1 MTPERVAALAAQG
14 ESETLEF
21 KETTGQLREAAHAV
35 CAMLNHRG
43 GQVLF
48 GVRPDGVVAG
58 QEVGKET
65 LDDIAR
71 ELQRIEPSAYP
82 GILRIGLESGRSV
95 IVVTT
100 TQGASR
106 PYSVRGQAYRRVGSA
121 NQKLSREEYNRM
133 LLERVHPERRW
144 ETEPA
149 AGWEVADLDAD
160 QIARTVEEAV
170 RRGRLNE
177 PGDRTPEAM
186 LRGLGLLRE
195 ENRLRRAAVVLF
207 ARDESRLR
215 ADYPQCLL
223 RLARFRGTNV
233 TDEFVDNRQFLGNAF
248 ELFRRA
254 QDFFLDRLPIAGR
267 IPPGSFLRVD
277 EPLYP
282 PEALREAVVNAIC
295 HRDYGTGGG
304 SIGIGVYDDR
314 LEVTS
319 TGPLPFGLTPD
330 TLLEPHDSRPWNPL
344 IAEAFYRRGIIE
356 RWGSGII
363 KMVDLTVQ
371 AGLPQAEIEEVG
383 DSVRVR
389 FRQGHYVP
397 PQRVGKDLTERQRSI
412 LAFLGVSPSGAPL
425 RDILYGLVNGA
436 TERQVRDDLQ
446 ALRTLDLVEPIGHGR
461 GSRWK
466 KR

>member
-1 MTPERVAALAAQG
+1 MTPERIAVLAAQG

-21 KETTGQLREAAHAV
+21 KETTGQLRQAAQAV

-48 GVRPDGVVAG
+48 GVRPDGSVAG

-95 IVVTT
+95 ILVTT
-100 TQGASR
+100 NPGASR
-106 PYSVRGQAYRRVGSA
+106 PYSYRGQAYRRVGST
-121 NQKLSREEYNRM
+121 NQKLSREEYHRM
-133 LLERVHPERRW
+133 LLERLHPERRW

-149 AGWEVADLDAD
+149 SGWEVADLDVD
-160 QIARTVEEAV
+160 QITRTVAEAV

-186 LRGLGLLRE
+186 LRGLGLFGE
-195 ENRLRRAAVVLF
+195 EDRLRRAAVVLF
-207 ARDESRLR
+207 ARDENRLR

-223 RLARFRGTNV
+223 RLARFRGTSV
-233 TDEFVDNRQFLGNAF
+233 TDEFLDNRQFHGNAF

-295 HRDYGTGGG
+295 HRDYAVGGG
-304 SIGIGVYDDR
+304 SIGIGIYDDR

-371 AGLPQAEIEEVG
+371 AGLPRAELEEVG
-383 DSVRVR
+383 DSVTVR

-397 PQRVGKDLTERQRSI
+397 PQRIGKDLTERQRSI
-412 LAFLGVSPSGAPL
+412 LAVLDARPFGAPL
-425 RDILYGLVNGA
+425 RDILSALVNGA

-446 ALRTLDLVEPIGHGR
+446 ALRTFDLVEPIGHGR

-466 KR
+466 KS